1 MKFKTFMMIAALG
14 AAMLP
19 AHAMSLDT
27 GEGHRFLI
35 IDIADEDVSY
45 PREIVEALKMGGYV
59 TLNWEI
65 AHKVDPEFEVDNIG
79 SVFCDDVSKAKGF
92 DPETAPMN
100 CRNSSVAIMTWLG
113 KFGWRLQGG
122 VILGKQMIFVKP
134 WSSK

>member
-1 MKFKTFMMIAALG
+1 MKFKAFLMIAALG

-19 AHAMSLDT
+19 AHAISLDT

-65 AHKVDPEFEVDNIG
+65 AHKVDPEFEVDNVGTVCSEHSYKPLIPFPTR
-79 SVFCDDVSKAKGF
+79 SASAKCSNF
-92 DPETAPMN
+92 P
-100 CRNSSVAIMTWLG
+100 R
-113 KFGWRLQGG
+113 
-122 VILGKQMIFVKP
+122 
-134 WSSK
+134 

>member
-1 MKFKTFMMIAALG
+1 MKFKAFLMIAALG

-19 AHAMSLDT
+19 AHAISLDT

-59 TLNWEI
+59 
-65 AHKVDPEFEVDNIG
+65 G